1 MKMLELPDPVSRV
14 LKRIVEGEILLVEFN
29 SFSNVELLPFE
40 FCSIGKTVF
49 IEIGDKL
56 HVKLYAL
63 MKALND
69 SDLLDRLRRTPIIS
83 VSNFYVSVPGFNIIN
98 IPFNEITKII
108 SKFYSLM
115 RDKSENNLLILSGI
129 EQIALHFDI
138 YGFMREFAG
147 LKVALPSV
155 TFILFVNY
163 DAVER
168 RTLAVLESLST
179 SVVRLEGRV
188 DFDSGRVRKYVYLV
202 KSIDPA
208 SDAIA
213 EIG

>member
-1 MKMLELPDPVSRV
+1 MKMLELPDPVNRV
-14 LKRIVEGEILLVEFN
+14 LRRIVEGEILLIEFN

-40 FCSIGKTVF
+40 FCTIGKTVF

-63 MKALND
+63 SKALR
-69 SDLLDRLRRTPIIS
+69 SDLLDRLKETPIIS
-83 VSNFYVSVPGFNIIN
+83 VSNFYISVQDFNIIN

-108 SKFYSLM
+108 SKFYSFM
-115 RDKSENNLLILSGI
+115 RDKSENDLLILSGI

-138 YGFMREFAG
+138 YSFMREFAG

-163 DAVER
+163 DAIDN

-179 SVVRLEGRV
+179 STVRLEGKV
-188 DFDSGRVRKYVYLV
+188 DFDSKRIRKYIYLV
-202 KSIDPA
+202 KSIDPG
-208 SDAIA
+208 SCEIA